1 MFRFRLFTFHFLL
14 STFHLP
20 LPTFF
25 PSRINFMAPSQPPL
39 DDTPFSP
46 KLPAESPGPWRA
58 IIIGVAVVAVLI
70 GLLVWLGSGGRTAP
84 EAPNPYAEQLQIS
97 NVKMAAAQNF
107 VGGTVTYVDGK
118 ITNTGEKTVTG
129 AVVEVIFRNSLG
141 EVVQK
146 EQIPIRVL
154 VFQGPDRNILDLH
167 SAPLKPGASA
177 DFRLTIEGTISADW
191 NQGYPEVRIA
201 SVSTG

>member
-1 MFRFRLFTFHFLL
+1 MPAGEKL
-14 STFHLP
+14 SK
-20 LPTFF
+20 
-25 PSRINFMAPSQPPL
+25 
-39 DDTPFSP
+39 TPFSP
-46 KLPAESPGPWRA
+46 TTPADSPGPWRA
-58 IIIGVAVVAVLI
+58 ILAGVVVVAVVI
-70 GLLVWLGSGGRTAP
+70 GLLVWLGGGNRSAP
-84 EAPNPYAEQLQIS
+84 AAPNPYADQLQIS

-118 ITNTGEKTVTG
+118 ITNTGAKTVTG
-129 AVVEVIFRNSLG
+129 AVAEVIFRNSLG

-146 EQIPIRVL
+146 EQIPVRVL
-154 VFQGPDRNILDLH
+154 VFQGPERNILDLR

-201 SVSTG
+201 SVSTA

>member
-1 MFRFRLFTFHFLL
+1 
-14 STFHLP
+14 
-20 LPTFF
+20 
-25 PSRINFMAPSQPPL
+25 MAAGQPPL
-39 DDTPFSP
+39 DDAPFSP

-58 IIIGVAVVAVLI
+58 IIIGAAVVAVLV
-70 GLLVWLGSGGRTAP
+70 GLLVWLGSGNRAAP
-84 EAPNPYAEQLQIS
+84 AVPNPYADQLQIS

-107 VGGTVTYVDGK
+107 VGGTVTYVEGK
-118 ITNTGEKTVTG
+118 ITNTGDKTVIG
-129 AVVEVIFRNSLG
+129 AVAEVIFRNSLG

-154 VFQGPDRNILDLH
+154 VFQGPERNILDLR

-177 DFRLTIEGTISADW
+177 DFRLTIEGSISADW

-201 SVSTG
+201 SVTAS

>member
-1 MFRFRLFTFHFLL
+1 MPAGEKL
-14 STFHLP
+14 SE
-20 LPTFF
+20 
-25 PSRINFMAPSQPPL
+25 
-39 DDTPFSP
+39 TPFSP
-46 KLPAESPGPWRA
+46 TTPADSPGPWRA
-58 IIIGVAVVAVLI
+58 ILAGVVVVAVVI
-70 GLLVWLGSGGRTAP
+70 GLLVWLGVGNRSAP
-84 EAPNPYAEQLQIS
+84 AAPNPYADQLQIS

-118 ITNTGEKTVTG
+118 ITNTGAKTVTG
-129 AVVEVIFRNSLG
+129 AVAEVIFRNSLG

-146 EQIPIRVL
+146 EQIPVRVL
-154 VFQGPDRNILDLH
+154 VFQGPERNILDLR

-201 SVSTG
+201 SVSTA

>member
-1 MFRFRLFTFHFLL
+1 
-14 STFHLP
+14 
-20 LPTFF
+20 
-25 PSRINFMAPSQPPL
+25 MATGQPPL
-39 DDTPFSP
+39 DDAPFSP
-46 KLPAESPGPWRA
+46 KLPPESPGPWRA
-58 IIIGVAVVAVLI
+58 IIIGVAVVAVVI

-84 EAPNPYAEQLQIS
+84 EAPNPYAAQLQIS

-141 EVVQK
+141 QVVQK
-146 EQIPIRVL
+146 EQIPLRVL

-201 SVSTG
+201 SVTAN

>member
-1 MFRFRLFTFHFLL
+1 M
-14 STFHLP
+14 P
-20 LPTFF
+20 
-25 PSRINFMAPSQPPL
+25 AAE
-39 DDTPFSP
+39 
-46 KLPAESPGPWRA
+46 KLPDAPYSPRMSADSPGPWRA
-58 IIIGVAVVAVLI
+58 IVAGLAVVVI
-70 GLLVWLGSGGRTAP
+70 VVGLLVWLGGGNRSAP
-84 EAPNPYAEQLQIS
+84 QVPNPYADKLQIS

-107 VGGTVTYVDGK
+107 VGGTVTYVEGR

-129 AVVEVIFRNSLG
+129 AVAEVIFRNSLG

-154 VFQGPDRNILDLH
+154 VFQGPDRNILDLR